1 MQISLE
7 LIDIPPE
14 RQRRDLGDI
23 DALANSL
30 ASTIGQITPIVVAP
44 SGPRFTLIAGERRL
58 TAAKK
63 LGWAMIEAVFKSDL
77 SDAELVLVELEENIR
92 RKQLTWQEEVAA
104 VAKYAQTLK
113 APNEVVGKALGFSGQ
128 TISRMITVFEAL
140 QENESLAN
148 APSWSSAYQMHQT
161 VVQRKTAAAF
171 EAVRAMEV
179 PKPASPLGAVA
190 AALGL
195 SAPAAPTTPAAV
207 SAPPTASPAP
217 PRPMPTARPFRAVAQ
232 DFIEWAPN
240 YVGMRFNLI
249 HCDFPYGLNMDK
261 APLQNSGARW
271 DTIDQRY
278 PDSPELF
285 DKLCRSFFDNQDRFI
300 AEAAHCIFWLT
311 PRNYGKIASRF
322 AHYGWAVSEFPLI
335 WHKSDNAGIAPDVR
349 RWPRRTYEMA
359 IFASRGDNRIV
370 KVKAASFAGP
380 TANASGEYHLSEK
393 PAPMLAHFLEMVVD
407 STTRIFDPTCGS
419 GTALRVA
426 KNLGAALGLGFDVQE
441 QHVDYVNRQLEKMDE
456 KDQA

>member
-1 MQISLE
+1 MLIPIE

-14 RQRRDLGDI
+14 RQRKDLGDI
-23 DALANSL
+23 NALANSL
-30 ASTIGQITPIVVAP
+30 ASSIGQITPIVVAETE
-44 SGPRFTLIAGERRL
+44 GRFTLIAGERRL
-58 TAAKK
+58 TAAKQ
-63 LGWAMIEAVFKSDL
+63 LAWSSIEAVFKSDL
-77 SDAELVLVELEENIR
+77 SESELVLIELEENIR
-92 RKQLTWQEEVAA
+92 RKQLEWQEEVAA

-113 APNEVVGKALGFSGQ
+113 APNDIVGKALGIAGQ
-128 TISRMITVFEAL
+128 SVGRMITVFEAMQDNPAL
-140 QENESLAN
+140 VK

-161 VVQRKTAAAF
+161 VVQRKTSAAF
-171 EAVRAMEV
+171 EAMRSAPVPLSEGLPSLAEFK
-179 PKPASPLGAVA
+179 PKPATQEIVSVTPLKV
-190 AALGL
+190 
-195 SAPAAPTTPAAV
+195 TPA
-207 SAPPTASPAP
+207 
-217 PRPMPTARPFRAVAQ
+217 PRPFLAKTQ
-232 DFIEWAPN
+232 DFLEWAPN
-240 YVGMRFNLI
+240 YIGMRFNLI

-285 DKLCRSFFDNQDRFI
+285 DKLCRAFFDNQDRFI

-322 AHYGWAVSEFPLI
+322 AHFGWAVSEFPLI

-359 IFASRGDNRIV
+359 VFASRGDNRIV
-370 KVKAASFAGP
+370 KVKAASYSGP
-380 TANASGEYHLSEK
+380 TANSTGEYHLSEK
-393 PAPMLAHFLEMVVD
+393 PAAMLAHFLEMVVD
-407 STTRIFDPTCGS
+407 STTRVLDPTCGS

-441 QHVDYVNRQLEKMDE
+441 QHVDYVNKQLEKENAD
-456 KDQA
+456 